1 MEQLIVMKQRI
12 KAVET
17 IKKVTHAMR
26 LISMSSHTRLL
37 EKRKHLAA
45 YKKTFEELWYSV
57 HLVLPPLPEEPLFEE
72 PKDLCI
78 LISSQKGLCGTFNAT
93 LFKFFEQ
100 QIPKLNKQH
109 HFIGIGQFAID
120 YLKRHKV
127 VSLASYSNIS
137 PHHFI
142 PIAQALT
149 DLIMENPLKY
159 RTVTVYSNSE
169 KTFFVQQ
176 AKRTEIFPF
185 PAPDL
190 AETETHTS
198 YLFEQSPE
206 LLRETI
212 SRLLLSVSLQNL
224 LFESLLSE
232 QAARFISMD
241 TSTRNADN
249 LITTMKLGYNK
260 VRQAGITRE
269 LSELS
274 ATLT

>member
-1 MEQLIVMKQRI
+1 MQPFL
-12 KAVET
+12 
-17 IKKVTHAMR
+17 
-26 LISMSSHTRLL
+26 SS
-37 EKRKHLAA
+37 
-45 YKKTFEELWYSV
+45 
-57 HLVLPPLPEEPLFEE
+57 
-72 PKDLCI
+72 
-78 LISSQKGLCGTFNAT
+78 
-93 LFKFFEQ
+93 FEQ
-100 QIPKLNKQH
+100 QMPKLNKKH
-109 HFIGIGQFAID
+109 HYIGVGQFALD

-127 VSLASYSNIS
+127 VSLASYANVTQNHIVS
-137 PHHFI
+137 
-142 PIAQALT
+142 IAQAVT
-149 DLIMENPLKY
+149 DLIMENPLTY

-185 PAPDL
+185 PAPALDHN
-190 AETETHTS
+190 ESHTS

-206 LLRETI
+206 LLRDTI
-212 SRLLLSVSLQNL
+212 SRLLLFVSLQNL

-249 LITTMKLGYNK
+249 LITSMKLGYNK